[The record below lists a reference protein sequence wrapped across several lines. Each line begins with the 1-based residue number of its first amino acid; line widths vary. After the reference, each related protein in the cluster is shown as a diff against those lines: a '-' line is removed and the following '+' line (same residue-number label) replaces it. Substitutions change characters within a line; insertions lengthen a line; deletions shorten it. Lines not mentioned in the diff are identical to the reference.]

1 MKLCGSLEGNMEIWI
16 NVLFYVRYVI
26 IGIIL
31 LVFVGCNLWMIL
43 NCLEIF
49 SGNNYV
55 IVNDNSVYDLELNFN
70 IDNVEGN
77 VEYD

>member
-1 MKLCGSLEGNMEIWI
+1 
-16 NVLFYVRYVI
+16 
-26 IGIIL
+26 
-31 LVFVGCNLWMIL
+31 MIF